1 MAGTCVGAQS
11 PSYSIADAVNH
22 SRADFF
28 FFLKNYLTYNFLKLI
43 IDNRF
48 VFLLHYSLV

>member
-28 FFLKNYLTYNFLKLI
+28 F
-43 IDNRF
+43 
-48 VFLLHYSLV
+48 S